1 MVEASTVS
9 AVIRDRASAPST
21 EGRFM
26 PTGPTR
32 FFFLC
37 VDERTDWCDS
47 PSAGR
52 VPKWP
57 KGTDC
62 KSVIRGFD
70 SHRDLSKR
78 PASAGRCRSGSSF
91 RVVVQGRRSG
101 SSFRIVVQ
109 DRRSVLPRVSG
120 TAVDAAGSSA
130 EWRAWPALPE
140 PRVPK
145 EPQRARSTVVS
156 ARESVAPTG
165 CCDSASNRIL
175 AAWAP

>member
-91 RVVVQGRRSG
+91 RVVVQ
-101 SSFRIVVQ
+101 

-120 TAVDAAGSSA
+120 TAADAAGLSA

-145 EPQRARSTVVS
+145 EPRRARSTVVS
-156 ARESVAPTG
+156 ARESVAPMG